1 MLTDLFDEKI
11 SGIDKVKKLRDEHG
25 IPMTRELGK
34 EVPEVCTYAESLLL
48 KGINQGFDQG
58 RNEERVNTE
67 KERLRA
73 DYETRR
79 ADSEARRADDAIKR
93 AEAAEARIRELE
105 AELAARNIHIE

>member
-1 MLTDLFDEKI
+1 MLTDLFDERI
-11 SGIDKVKKLRDEHG
+11 PGIEKVKKLRDEHG

-58 RNEERVNTE
+58 RNEEKVNIE
-67 KERLRA
+67 KEKL
-73 DYETRR
+73 R
-79 ADSEARRADDAIKR
+79 ADSETRRADDAIRR